1 MLIFRAFDSPSPS
14 SWWLR
19 VFRSR
24 HLVARGGIAIAII
37 MVLFVSA
44 CGYQSFCDRH
54 HYGARW
60 FVCCSHCHRHHHGVP
75 FVVLFWVIGLIG
87 AFFETVGSVC
97 SQMVLFVLRIV
108 QEGTRT
114 GSWLSGPKMVE
125 FLFKFDKQGQQNRP
139 SGPSNGV
146 FD

>member
-14 SWWLR
+14 SWWPR

-54 HYGARW
+54 HHGD
-60 FVCCSHCHRHHHGVP
+60 FVLGRVLAGR
-75 FVVLFWVIGLIG
+75 FVIAIIMVVFSWVIGLLS
-87 AFFETVGSVC
+87 AFFETVLGQVC
-97 SQMVLFVLRIV
+97 SQMVPFVLRLV
-108 QEGTRT
+108 
-114 GSWLSGPKMVE
+114 
-125 FLFKFDKQGQQNRP
+125 
-139 SGPSNGV
+139 
-146 FD
+146 